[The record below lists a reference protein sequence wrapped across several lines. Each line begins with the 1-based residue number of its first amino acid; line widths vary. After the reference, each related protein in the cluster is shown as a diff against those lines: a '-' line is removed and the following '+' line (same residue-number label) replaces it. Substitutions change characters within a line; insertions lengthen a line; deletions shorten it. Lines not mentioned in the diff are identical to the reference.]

1 MHLVELL
8 SLRPEPAAGISLAL
22 TRRCPLSCAH
32 CATNSTLS
40 SEQAPAEMFVR
51 FVDTFTP
58 ELHPDVLA
66 ISGGEAFLRPRLLQ
80 EVAERARRAGTRTC
94 ALSGMFWA
102 NQPRIPKAIER
113 AIDAL
118 DHFSASVDVF
128 HEQEVPRRNV
138 FRALDTLLADGHDV
152 SLHIVGLDT
161 DDPYLAEITEEVCRV
176 FGEQVPMLVNGVT
189 ARGRAAQWLEGAA
202 PDLGHQIEP
211 DPCTL
216 AAWPV
221 VAYDG
226 TVVACGNDDVVEGP
240 APPHLVLGHAQ
251 VDGWPVI
258 RSRCLTSSV
267 VRAVRTFGP
276 EYVNERYGSG
286 AVTCDGMCSTCQN
299 LSRDVTLEAQ
309 LDEVMNRRP
318 MAALERQVVDLQH
331 ETGAESFIR
340 RFALPRYA
348 DLISLGAPI

>member
-1 MHLVELL
+1 MHLVDLL

-40 SEQAPAEMFVR
+40 SEQAPGEMFVQ
-51 FVDTFTP
+51 FVESFTP
-58 ELHPDVLA
+58 DLHPEVLA

-80 EVAERARRAGTRTC
+80 EVAERAHNVGTRTC

-102 NQPRIPKAIER
+102 NQSRIPPAIKR

-118 DHFSASVDVF
+118 DHFSASVDIF

-138 FRALDTLLADGHDV
+138 FRALDTLLAEGHDL
-152 SLHIVGLDT
+152 SLHIVGLDA
-161 DDPYLAEITEEVCRV
+161 DDPYLAEITDEVRRV
-176 FGEQVPMLVNGVT
+176 FGDRVPMLVNGVT
-189 ARGRAAQWLEGAA
+189 PRGRAAQWLEGVS
-202 PDLGHQIEP
+202 PDPNHPIEP

-226 TVVACGNDDVVEGP
+226 TVVACGNDDVVQGP

-258 RSRCLTSSV
+258 RSRCLASAV

-286 AVTCDGMCSTCQN
+286 AVTCDGFCSTCQN
-299 LSRDVTLEAQ
+299 LSRDLMLEAR
-309 LDEVMNRRP
+309 LDEVMNRGS
-318 MAALERQVVDLQH
+318 MAALERQVVDFQH
-331 ETGAESFIR
+331 QTGAESFIR

-348 DLISLGAPI
+348 DLISLGAPA